1 MFCYPI
7 GDIPAGTHFPGSYI
21 KASFPRPLSII
32 PSRPRSTFITN
43 MSSHFQAKPRWDA
56 WPPTQ
61 VRLTPSTPKDYPSL
75 DDINEDPL
83 NYFLTPPTD
92 FEDASGDIDMFDFDA
107 GIESPH
113 SSHDIVRSVSPSSL
127 EGLSKP
133 GSPPVPDLSD
143 LATPDTDDEE
153 ESYMRFAPHHF
164 GLPST
169 LRDFMMDSE
178 RSKQSQVS
186 NSPSSPL
193 DAPRGRSRG
202 SRPVGRGRQ
211 PSFATRR
218 RSQQVWREPSPD
230 VWSIE
235 EETEEAMSELGSTV
249 AADSD
254 AGEVLASA
262 MKKDRTRPV
271 DIQAAKPT
279 KKVRFVLPAEEI

>member
-1 MFCYPI
+1 
-7 GDIPAGTHFPGSYI
+7 
-21 KASFPRPLSII
+21 
-32 PSRPRSTFITN
+32 
-43 MSSHFQAKPRWDA
+43 MSSHFQSTPRWDA

-61 VRLTPSTPKDYPSL
+61 MRLTPSTPKDYPSL

-83 NYFLTPPTD
+83 NYFLTPPPD
-92 FEDASGDIDMFDFDA
+92 FADASGDIDMFEFDA

-113 SSHDIVRSVSPSSL
+113 SSNDIVRSVSPSSL

-153 ESYMRFAPHHF
+153 ENYIRFAPHHF

-169 LRDFMMDSE
+169 LRDFMTDSKK
-178 RSKQSQVS
+178 SKHSPAS
-186 NSPSSPL
+186 ASPSSSL
-193 DAPRGRSRG
+193 GSPRGRSRG

-211 PSFATRR
+211 PSFASRR
-218 RSQQVWREPSPD
+218 RQQQVWREPSPD

-235 EETEEAMSELGSTV
+235 EETDEDMGELSSSV
-249 AADSD
+249 
-254 AGEVLASA
+254 AGELASA
-262 MKKDRTRPV
+262 MKKDRTLPV
-271 DIQAAKPT
+271 DIQAAKPM